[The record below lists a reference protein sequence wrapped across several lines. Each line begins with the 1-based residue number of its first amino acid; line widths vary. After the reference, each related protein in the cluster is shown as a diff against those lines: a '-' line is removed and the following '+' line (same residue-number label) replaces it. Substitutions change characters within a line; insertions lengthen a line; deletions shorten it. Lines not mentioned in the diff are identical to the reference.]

1 MFTPS
6 LPRGGL
12 PLARVLT
19 AAAVRALR
27 PAEDRREIPD
37 GGIRGLR
44 LLIQPSGA
52 RSWIMRF
59 RRPDGRSAKLTLGTV
74 NDAELGG
81 EPVIGGHLTLAAA
94 RRLAAEVHRQRALGR
109 DPAADYV
116 NEKRARADARR
127 KTFDGAALA
136 FIEEHA
142 RPKTRRWRETAAL
155 LGFNAE
161 LDIVACGLAQRWRKR
176 PIAEITA
183 HDIYSTVAA
192 CRNSSRARHLYSAL
206 STMFGW
212 LLERRVIEKNPCDG
226 VARPEAP
233 NARDRVL
240 SDDELRWFWGA
251 CARIDEPFGPMFR
264 LLLLTGARLREVA
277 EMTHRELSDS
287 TWTIPATR
295 TKNGRE
301 HKVPLQP
308 AALDI
313 IAGVRRIAGKPG
325 YVFTTNGR
333 TPVSGF
339 SVAKKRLDREMAVLA
354 KQDGAELKAWRL
366 HDLRRTAATGMAR
379 AGADL
384 HVIERALNHVSG
396 SFGGIVGV
404 YQRHKYEAEV
414 KAALEAWGRF
424 VTALAEG
431 KTDNVVAPH
440 EAV

>member
-1 MFTPS
+1 
-6 LPRGGL
+6 
-12 PLARVLT
+12 LANKKVLT

-37 GGIRGLR
+37 GGIGGLR

-74 NDAELGG
+74 DVDGSEIGG

-127 KTFDGAALA
+127 NTFDGTALA

-142 RPKTRRWRETAAL
+142 RPKTRRWRETASL
-155 LGFNAE
+155 LGFNADLE
-161 LDIVACGLAQRWRKR
+161 MVSGGLAHRWRNR

-183 HDIYSTVAA
+183 HEIYSTIAK
-192 CRNSSRARHLYSAL
+192 CRSSSRARHLYSAL

-212 LLERRVIEKNPCDG
+212 LLEHRVIDKDPCDG
-226 VARPEAP
+226 VARPEP
-233 NARDRVL
+233 PRARDRVL

-264 LLLLTGARLREVA
+264 VLLLTGARLREVA
-277 EMTHRELSDS
+277 GMTHGELSGS
-287 TWTIPATR
+287 TWTIPGAR
-295 TKNGRE
+295 AKNGCE
-301 HKVPLQP
+301 HQVPLPP
-308 AALDI
+308 AAQEI

-339 SVAKKRLDREMAVLA
+339 SVAKKRLDREMAALA
-354 KQDGAELKAWRL
+354 KRDGAELKPWRL

-424 VTALAEG
+424 VINLVEG
-431 KTDNVVAPH
+431 KADNALELRR